1 MVDGESSCLLHSVE
15 VQKINSNDNNPN
27 EITLWELSLPF
38 SEEEVSQ
45 GGIIVAV
52 LEKKGYYLVTDFFG
66 YHTGQ

>member
-52 LEKKGYYLVTDFFG
+52 LKKRATIW
-66 YHTGQ
+66 

>member
-45 GGIIVAV
+45 RWDHCCSSK
-52 LEKKGYYLVTDFFG
+52 KKGYYLVTDFFG
-66 YHTGQ
+66 CHTGQ